1 MDARVQELL
10 PIIEGF
16 GLTAPTIDEAR
27 SRFHETASQIPPPDG
42 VEIEPT
48 TLAGLT
54 AIRVRSEG
62 GATGGRLLYLH
73 GGGFVIG
80 SVEVQ
85 TSMPAALALAT
96 GCEVVA
102 VEYRLAPEHPC
113 PAATD
118 DAVAAH
124 EALRAEGEPIV
135 ALAGDS
141 AGASLCVL
149 TAVALRDQGLP
160 LPGALVC
167 FSPWT
172 DLAGRSARSQDPGV
186 TDAVLPRRFLEMA
199 ASAYLA
205 GRPPDDPAANPAT
218 ADLRGLPPAQVH
230 VGGDELLLE
239 DSVGLVQALAMA
251 GVEAA
256 LHVWPGMIHVFPAY
270 PSLNPERDRA
280 LGEAAAL
287 VGRRP

>member
-1 MDARVQELL
+1 M
-10 PIIEGF
+10 
-16 GLTAPTIDEAR
+16 
-27 SRFHETASQIPPPDG
+27 
-42 VEIEPT
+42 
-48 TLAGLT
+48 
-54 AIRVRSEG
+54 
-62 GATGGRLLYLH
+62 LYLH

-85 TSMPAALALAT
+85 TSMPAGLALAT

-124 EALRAEGEPIV
+124 EALRAEGAPIV

-141 AGASLCVL
+141 AGASLGVL
-149 TAVALRDQGLP
+149 TAVALRDRGLP
-160 LPGALVC
+160 LPGALLC

-172 DLAGRSARSQDPGV
+172 DLAGRSTRACEPEFH
-186 TDAVLPRRFLEMA
+186 DAVLPSAFLEMA
-199 ASAYLA
+199 AAAYLA
-205 GRPPDDPAANPAT
+205 GRPPDDPAANPA
-218 ADLRGLPPAQVH
+218 AAELHGLPPTQVH

-239 DSVGLVQALAMA
+239 DSVALARALAVA

-270 PSLNPERDRA
+270 PTLAPERDRA
-280 LGEAAAL
+280 LGEAALL
-287 VGRRP
+287 VARES